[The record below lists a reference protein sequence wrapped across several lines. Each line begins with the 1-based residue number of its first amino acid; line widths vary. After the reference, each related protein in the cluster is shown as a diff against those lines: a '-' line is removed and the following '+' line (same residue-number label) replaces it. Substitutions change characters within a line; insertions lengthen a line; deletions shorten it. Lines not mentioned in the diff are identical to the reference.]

1 MNYYDNIY
9 FLFFPFLSFILFYLV
24 TVDKKQI
31 YINRK
36 KYVELESAKN
46 IKLGNKS
53 ELIYLKKNMIITTKE
68 Y

>member
-1 MNYYDNIY
+1 MTIY
-9 FLFFPFLSFILFYLV
+9 TFFPFLSFILFYLV

-36 KYVELESAKN
+36 KYVKSAKN

>member
-1 MNYYDNIY
+1 MTIY
-9 FLFFPFLSFILFYLV
+9 TFFPFLSFILFYLV